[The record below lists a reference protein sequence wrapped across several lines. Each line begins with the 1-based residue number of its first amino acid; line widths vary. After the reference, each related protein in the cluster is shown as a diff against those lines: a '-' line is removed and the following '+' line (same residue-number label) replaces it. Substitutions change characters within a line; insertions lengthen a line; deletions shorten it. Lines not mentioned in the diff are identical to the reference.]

1 MKNGVYA
8 LGTLDGSP
16 TALRDVVA
24 MFGPQAPRTQA
35 HDGVLLGYDG
45 GKPVNPLGMAGVV
58 RLCLGHI
65 EVGNDRPESTADR
78 IAGRLRHCG
87 QDALL
92 EPGEWLY
99 AEWDGNARTM
109 TLAASEC
116 LRDPCYLAT
125 AGQHFAVAPSLPH
138 LAQLSWVE
146 DSLDPAALLRALRP
160 RAPGHESR
168 RGTMLRQVIQLLPG
182 ERMILS
188 AQGVA
193 IEAVRSEPPPR
204 PLASSGFAEATRE
217 LDTAMARI
225 MQHTLAQGGD
235 VALLLSGGL
244 DSSLIA
250 ALAVE
255 HRLPGQRL
263 VCLTSAAPPDS
274 GIQDETEWAALVA
287 NHLGLPLIRVVP
299 KPDANLY
306 ALSHKRLRGAG
317 GPLLSPRH
325 FLYDALEDRALAE
338 GASLILDG
346 AFGEINLSAYGR
358 LQSDDPLRSALRQLR
373 NRLRGPL
380 HGPDTFL
387 ARPSAAALAARFQR
401 DRSPQSPRR
410 TQGAVGFPKGFE
422 KSAYR
427 TTDAADPRLR
437 YAFPF
442 RDRALCRT
450 MAAYPASYLMHA
462 GMDRAPIRAL
472 LQGRLPDCVVRRQ
485 SKMPFS
491 PTYYS
496 MLASQAGNARK
507 RIPAQK
513 TAGADEW
520 LDLDWLE
527 LQLEAAANGAPL
539 RPETW
544 DQVHVTAMF
553 ADFVRWWRTERSN
566 A

>member
-1 MKNGVYA
+1 MKNGLYA

-16 TALRDVVA
+16 TALRDDFA
-24 MFGPQAPRTQA
+24 MFGPQATRMRA
-35 HDGVLLGYDG
+35 NDGVLLGYDG
-45 GKPVNPLGMAGVV
+45 GKPVKPLVTAGVV
-58 RLCLGHI
+58 RLFLGNTDG
-65 EVGNDRPESTADR
+65 VGDRPESTADR

-87 QDALL
+87 QDAIL
-92 EPGEWLY
+92 EAGEWLY
-99 AEWDGNARTM
+99 AEWDGNARTL
-109 TLAASEC
+109 TLVASEC

-125 AGQHFAVAPSLPH
+125 AGQNFAVAPGLPQ
-138 LAQLSWVE
+138 LAQLSWVD
-146 DSLDPAALLRALRP
+146 DSLDSAALLRALRP
-160 RAPGHESR
+160 RAPTHESR
-168 RGTMLRQVIQLLPG
+168 RGTMLRQVIQVLPG
-182 ERMILS
+182 ERIVLS

-193 IEAVRSEPPPR
+193 IDVVRSEPPPP
-204 PLASSGFAEATRE
+204 PLASPGFAEATRE
-217 LDTAMARI
+217 LDSAMARI

-250 ALAVE
+250 AMAVE

-274 GIQDETEWAALVA
+274 GIQDETQWAALVA
-287 NHLGLPLIRVVP
+287 NHLGLPLVRVAP

-306 ALSHKRLRGAG
+306 ALSHERLLGAG

-325 FLYDALEDRALAE
+325 FLYDALEDGALAQ
-338 GASLILDG
+338 GTSLILDG
-346 AFGEINLSAYGR
+346 AFGELNLSAYGPQ
-358 LQSDDPLRSALRQLR
+358 QSDDPLRSALRQLR

-380 HGPDTFL
+380 RGPDTFL
-387 ARPSAAALAARFQR
+387 ARPSAAALVTRLHR
-401 DRSPQSPRR
+401 DRSPQLPDR
-410 TQGAVGFPKGFE
+410 TQGAVGFATGYD

-442 RDRALCRT
+442 RDRALCRI

-462 GMDRAPIRAL
+462 GMRRAPIRAL
-472 LQGRLPDCVVRRQ
+472 LQGRLPDSVVRRET
-485 SKMPFS
+485 KMPFS

-507 RIPAQK
+507 QIPAQQA
-513 TAGADEW
+513 AGADEW
-520 LDLDWLE
+520 LDLDWLD
-527 LQLEAAANGAPL
+527 LQLEAATNGATL

-544 DQVHVTAMF
+544 DQVQGTAMF
-553 ADFVRWWRTERSN
+553 ADFVRWWRTERSS

>member
-16 TALRDVVA
+16 SAKRDVVA
-24 MFGPQAPRTQA
+24 MFGPQATSMQA
-35 HDGVLLGYDG
+35 IDGVLLGCDR
-45 GKPVNPLGMAGVV
+45 GKPVNPFGMAGVV
-58 RLCLGHI
+58 RLFLGHI
-65 EVGNDRPESTADR
+65 DGVDDRLESTADR
-78 IAGRLRHCG
+78 IAVRQRHSG
-87 QDALL
+87 QDAIH
-92 EPGEWLY
+92 ETGEWLY
-99 AEWDGNARTM
+99 AEWDSNARTF

-116 LRDPCYLAT
+116 LRDPCYLAI
-125 AGQHFAVAPSLPH
+125 AGQHFAVAPALPH

-146 DSLDPAALLRALRP
+146 DSLDPAAILRALRP
-160 RAPGHESR
+160 RAPTHQSR
-168 RGTMLRQVIQLLPG
+168 RATMLRQVIQLLPG
-182 ERMILS
+182 ERLTLS
-188 AQGVA
+188 AQGLA
-193 IEAVRSEPPPR
+193 IEAARPKPPPP
-204 PLASSGFAEATRE
+204 PLVSTGFAEATRE
-217 LDTAMARI
+217 LDAAMARI

-287 NHLGLPLIRVVP
+287 NHLGLPLIRVIP

-306 ALSHKRLRGAG
+306 ALSQERLLGAG

-338 GASLILDG
+338 GASLLLDG
-346 AFGEINLSAYGR
+346 AFGELNLSAYGQ

-387 ARPSAAALAARFQR
+387 ARPSAAALATRFHR
-401 DRSPQSPRR
+401 DRSAQLPNR
-410 TQGAVGFPKGFE
+410 TQGAVGFAKGYE

-427 TTDAADPRLR
+427 TTDAVDPRLR

-442 RDRALCRT
+442 RDRELCRT
-450 MAAYPASYLMHA
+450 MAAYPTSYLTHA

-472 LQGRLPDCVVRRQ
+472 LQGRLPESVVRRE

-491 PTYYS
+491 PTYYA

-513 TAGADEW
+513 AAGADEW
-520 LDLDWLE
+520 LDLDWLD
-527 LQLEAAANGAPL
+527 LQLEAAINGATL
-539 RPETW
+539 RPQTW

-553 ADFVRWWRTERSN
+553 ADFVRWWRSERSST
-566 A
+566 